1 MTKLIIIALLVLA
14 AVVLVVW
21 ALILKGKEDILARKE
36 VAMEERCDKLLNQI
50 NLVNGDNDELVSK
63 LTELT
68 HKLDNAVEITAS
80 YTVTESDEL
89 KYSSEE
95 FVRKAAVKSMRFAI
109 ANDISSKFEPSVER
123 VQGGRLKYVYKF
135 KVVQI

>member
-1 MTKLIIIALLVLA
+1 MTKLIIIALFVLA
-14 AVVLVVW
+14 AIVLAVW

-36 VAMEERCDKLLNQI
+36 VALDHKCDKLTQENDLLVEANE
-50 NLVNGDNDELVSK
+50 NLEASVV
-63 LTELT
+63 ELT

-89 KYSSEE
+89 KYSTEE
-95 FVRKAAVKSMRFAI
+95 AVQRATIKSMRFAI